1 MFMRV
6 LIIDDQASL
15 LESMREFFEG
25 RGWEVSTALRGGQ
38 ALEMAHSLN
47 PSLVVLDLRLPD
59 MDGQRVLE
67 QLRREMPG
75 TQVIVVTA
83 FQDMENT
90 ICCIKLGAF
99 DFIHKPIDINEL
111 DAALDRFAKVSV
123 AQKSQ
128 QQPDPATFNRSSEG
142 NSYIV
147 GKSKSMKEVFK
158 KIAMV
163 SDSKVTVLIQG
174 ESGTGKELIARA
186 IHYQGS
192 FQKLPFMVVDCS
204 TWWIRLLKVNFSAM
218 RRVPSPGL
226 ISLAK
231 VRSNWP
237 GKARSFR

>member
-1 MFMRV
+1 MRV

-158 KIAMV
+158 
-163 SDSKVTVLIQG
+163 
-174 ESGTGKELIARA
+174 R
-186 IHYQGS
+186 
-192 FQKLPFMVVDCS
+192 
-204 TWWIRLLKVNFSAM
+204 
-218 RRVPSPGL
+218 SPWFRTP
-226 ISLAK
+226 
-231 VRSNWP
+231 RS
-237 GKARSFR
+237 RC